1 MFNEREALRLR
12 LEQLNEAEVK
22 VIREYQIERDKIYA
36 KLRELDNAGSLSD
49 TKKEFRPEKKN
60 DSLPVLAELAAQEMR
75 SYQKPQT
82 QPQSSQQQMQS
93 ITSLPAGIPDG
104 STRRRRGTAR
114 PGSKAAK
121 LREAAIKTL
130 KRHNAAIKS
139 SELQKEIEK
148 ESGLEIPNMTTFMQS
163 LIKMYPEVKKPYRGQ
178 YILEGEISQ
187 ETAETAN
194 DTAAE

>member
-12 LEQLNEAEVK
+12 LEQLNEAEIK
-22 VIREYQIERDKIYA
+22 VIREYQIERDNIYA
-36 KLRELDNAGSLSD
+36 KLRELDRPSSFND
-49 TKKEFRPEKKN
+49 TKKDFRTERKSE
-60 DSLPVLAELAAQEMR
+60 SLPVLAELAAQEMK
-75 SYQKPQT
+75 SYQ
-82 QPQSSQQQMQS
+82 QQQQPH
-93 ITSLPAGIPDG
+93 TSQKNQQQTSPQASALPAGIPDG
-104 STRRRRGTAR
+104 TTRRRRGTAR

-178 YILEGEISQ
+178 YILEGEIST
-187 ETAETAN
+187 ETET
-194 DTAAE
+194 EQQ

>member
-22 VIREYQIERDKIYA
+22 VIREYQLERDAIYA
-36 KLRELDNAGSLSD
+36 KLRELDHQGTGFVAD
-49 TKKEFRPEKKN
+49 TKKELRTDRKT
-60 DSLPVLAELAAQEMR
+60 DSLPVLAELAAQEIR
-75 SYQKPQT
+75 SYQQPQT
-82 QPQSSQQQMQS
+82 QSTV
-93 ITSLPAGIPDG
+93 TSPLGTGQHNGVPVGIPEG

-178 YILEGEISQ
+178 YILEGEIQ
-187 ETAETAN
+187 TEDE
-194 DTAAE
+194 

>member
-1 MFNEREALRLR
+1 M
-12 LEQLNEAEVK
+12 
-22 VIREYQIERDKIYA
+22 
-36 KLRELDNAGSLSD
+36 
-49 TKKEFRPEKKN
+49 
-60 DSLPVLAELAAQEMR
+60 LAELAAQEMR
-75 SYQKPQT
+75 SYQKPQA
-82 QPQSSQQQMQS
+82 QPQSSQPQMQS